1 MPRYTS
7 ESREKIRD
15 AIDFVELVG
24 ARTELRRAG
33 QQRYTGLCPFHEE
46 RSPSFGINPVEK
58 LYYCFGCGEG
68 GDLFKF
74 VMETEG
80 LDFGAALESLAD
92 RAGIQLERETEDPR
106 DAERRERRERL
117 FALLERTAAFY
128 VRMLWESDEAAMAR
142 EYLVEKRGLSESVL
156 RQFRVG
162 YAPSAW
168 DKVLTASRR
177 SGYSEEELRA
187 AGLAAR
193 SNKGAIYDR
202 FRSRIMFP
210 LCDMRGRVLGFGA
223 RALRDNQQPKYLNS
237 SDGEV
242 YSKGQ
247 YVYGGDLARTT
258 AARAS
263 RSVLVEGYTDVIAL
277 HQAGMENA
285 VGLMGT
291 ALAEGQVKELARL
304 APTVL
309 FCLDADTAGREAI
322 MRAAQLVNARNGEL
336 LVVPLPVGS
345 DPADIVQ
352 RDGADEMKALLERAV
367 PFARFEVERTLE
379 RGDVTSSAGRDR
391 ALGEVAEV
399 IRPLPAGILRG
410 EVIQLVSDRLGI
422 TPELVETAVSSAPRR
437 VVPASGR
444 PAAAATTDGA
454 HQALDRREQT
464 ERAFLAL
471 CLALPE
477 QGERKLAEADFDAL
491 FTSPLTRRA
500 AERLQGRLETPSVV
514 IAEDPELATLVAE
527 LVIRA
532 GQLDATPA
540 TLDLEALQLD
550 LHRLDREITAARTA
564 DGSLVQGL
572 AEERQRILD
581 LIRHRLQ

>member
-1 MPRYTS
+1 MSRYTP
-7 ESREKIRD
+7 ESRERVRD
-15 AIDFVELVG
+15 AVDFVELVG

-33 QQRYTGLCPFHEE
+33 PRRHTGLCPFHEE
-46 RSPSFGINPVEK
+46 RTPSFGIDPVEK
-58 LYYCFGCGEG
+58 LYHCFGCGEG
-68 GDLFKF
+68 GDVFKF

-80 LDFGAALESLAD
+80 LDFAAALESLAD
-92 RAGIQLERETEDPR
+92 RAGVQLERETEDPR

-117 FALLERTAAFY
+117 YALLERTAAFY
-128 VRMLWESDEAAMAR
+128 VRMLWESDEAAGAR
-142 EYLVEKRGLSESVL
+142 GYLVGQRGLSEAVL
-156 RQFRVG
+156 RRFRVG

-177 SGYSEEELRA
+177 AGFSEEELRV

-193 SNKGAIYDR
+193 GREGGIYDR
-202 FRSRIMFP
+202 FRGRVMFP
-210 LCDMRGRVLGFGA
+210 LCDTRGRVLGFGA

-242 YSKGQ
+242 YRKGQ
-247 YVYGGDLARTT
+247 YVYGGDLARAA
-258 AARAS
+258 AARVS
-263 RSVLVEGYTDVIAL
+263 RTVLVEGYTDVIAL

-309 FCLDADTAGREAI
+309 FCLDADAAGREAI
-322 MRAAQLVNARNGEL
+322 IRAAQLVTARNGEL
-336 LVVPLPVGS
+336 LVVPLPVGA
-345 DPADIVQ
+345 DPADIVL
-352 RDGADEMKALLERAV
+352 RDGADAMRGLLDRAV
-367 PFARFEVERTLE
+367 PFARFEVERTLD
-379 RGDVTSSAGRDR
+379 RGDVTSSGGRNR

-399 IRPLPAGILRG
+399 IRPLVPGILRD
-410 EVIQLVSDRLGI
+410 EVVKLVSDRLGV
-422 TPELVETAVSSAPRR
+422 TPELVETTVRSAPART
-437 VVPASGR
+437 PGR
-444 PAAAATTDGA
+444 PAANGA
-454 HQALDRREQT
+454 RQALDRREQT

-471 CLALPE
+471 CIALPE
-477 QGERKLAEADFDAL
+477 HGKGKLAEADLDAL

-500 AERLQGRLETPSVV
+500 AERLQGHLTSPSAV
-514 IAEDPELATLVAE
+514 IAEDPELAELIAE

-532 GQLDATPA
+532 GQLEATPA

-564 DGSLVQGL
+564 EGSRVQGL
-572 AEERQRILD
+572 AEQRQRILD
-581 LIRHRLQ
+581 AIRHRLH

>member
-1 MPRYTS
+1 MARYTP
-7 ESREKIRD
+7 ESRERVRD
-15 AIDFVELVG
+15 AVDFVELVG

-33 QQRYTGLCPFHEE
+33 PRRHTGLCPFHEE
-46 RSPSFGINPVEK
+46 RTPSFGIDPVEK
-58 LYYCFGCGEG
+58 LYHCFGCGEG
-68 GDLFKF
+68 GDVFKF

-80 LDFGAALESLAD
+80 LDFASALESLAD
-92 RAGIQLERETEDPR
+92 RAGVQLEHETEDPQ
-106 DAERRERRERL
+106 DAQRRERRERL
-117 FALLERTAAFY
+117 YALLERTAAFY
-128 VRMLWESDEAAMAR
+128 VRMLWESDEAAGAR
-142 EYLVEKRGLSESVL
+142 RYLVEQRGLSEAVL

-177 SGYSEEELRA
+177 AGFSEEELRA

-193 SNKGAIYDR
+193 GREGGIYDR
-202 FRSRIMFP
+202 FRGRVMFP
-210 LCDMRGRVLGFGA
+210 LCDTRGRVLGFGA

-242 YSKGQ
+242 YRKGQ
-247 YVYGGDLARTT
+247 YVYGGDLARGA

-263 RSVLVEGYTDVIAL
+263 RTVLVEGYTDVIAL

-309 FCLDADTAGREAI
+309 FCLDADAAGREAI
-322 MRAAQLVNARNGEL
+322 MRAAQLVTARNGEL
-336 LVVPLPVGS
+336 LVVPLPVGA
-345 DPADIVQ
+345 DPADLVL
-352 RDGADEMKALLERAV
+352 RDGAEAMRGLLDRAV

-379 RGDVTSSAGRDR
+379 RGDVASSAGRDR

-399 IRPLPAGILRG
+399 IRPLVPGILRD
-410 EVIQLVSDRLGI
+410 EVVKLVSDRLGV
-422 TPELVETAVSSAPRR
+422 TPELVETTVRSAPART
-437 VVPASGR
+437 PARS
-444 PAAAATTDGA
+444 AVANGA
-454 HQALDRREQT
+454 RQALDRREQT

-471 CLALPE
+471 CIALPE
-477 QGERKLAEADFDAL
+477 HGKRKLAEADLDAL

-500 AERLQGRLETPSVV
+500 AERLKGHLTSPSAV
-514 IAEDPELATLVAE
+514 IAEDPELAELIAE

-532 GQLDATPA
+532 GQLEATPA

-564 DGSLVQGL
+564 DGGRIQGL

-581 LIRHRLQ
+581 AIRHRLQ

>member
-7 ESREKIRD
+7 ESRERVRD

-33 QQRYTGLCPFHEE
+33 LRRYTGLCPFHEE
-46 RSPSFGINPVEK
+46 RTPSFGIDPVEK
-58 LYYCFGCGEG
+58 LYHCFGCGEG
-68 GDLFKF
+68 GDVFKF

-92 RAGIQLERETEDPR
+92 RAGVQLERETEDPR
-106 DAERRERRERL
+106 DAKRRERRERL
-117 FALLERTAAFY
+117 YALLERTAAFY
-128 VRMLWESDEAAMAR
+128 VRMLWESAEAAAAR
-142 EYLVEKRGLSESVL
+142 RYLVEERGLAEGVL

-177 SGYSEEELRA
+177 AGFSEEELRA

-193 SNKGAIYDR
+193 NNKGSIYDR
-202 FRSRIMFP
+202 FRSRVMFP
-210 LCDMRGRVLGFGA
+210 LCDTRGRVLGFGA

-242 YSKGQ
+242 YRKGQ
-247 YVYGGDLARTT
+247 YVYGGDLARAA
-258 AARAS
+258 AARTS

-345 DPADIVQ
+345 DPADIVL
-352 RDGADEMKALLERAV
+352 RDGADAMRALLDRAV

-379 RGDVTSSAGRDR
+379 RGDVASSAGRDR

-399 IRPLPAGILRG
+399 IRPLAPGILRG
-410 EVIQLVSDRLGI
+410 DVIKLVSDRLGI

-437 VVPASGR
+437 PVAASGR
-444 PAAAATTDGA
+444 PAAAVDGA

-477 QGERKLAEADFDAL
+477 HGEKKLVEADLDAL

-500 AERLQGRLETPSVV
+500 AERLQGRLETPSAI
-514 IAEDPELATLVAE
+514 IAEDPELAALVAE
-527 LVIRA
+527 LVIRST
-532 GQLDATPA
+532 QLEATPA

-550 LHRLDREITAARTA
+550 LHRLDREITAASTA

-572 AEERQRILD
+572 AEQRQRILD
-581 LIRHRLQ
+581 AIRHRLQ